1 MMTVSSS
8 FQNRVQDGDIHVGVP
23 LARDTTATKSRRTSK
38 GLLAFLLG
46 LIMAF
51 VSAISVQ
58 LFDVAHFFLYGST
71 WTPSALRLLA
81 FVCPCVTV
89 AAPLWFASKCRFF
102 DDDDG
107 ADGDENPHKEDILDA
122 KWDLVVLGFIVGC
135 LGSVV
140 LEYRHP
146 NLVYSSFGLKKT
158 DSSELF
164 DIRNLIPVTLLWMFY
179 TKLRVFHAAV
189 NRANEAERGSK
200 ADPVDHLA

>member
-1 MMTVSSS
+1 MMTASSS
-8 FQNRVQDGDIHVGVP
+8 VKNYIYVGVP
-23 LARDTTATKSRRTSK
+23 LQRDTTATKSTHTSK
-38 GLLAFLLG
+38 GALLAFLLG
-46 LIMAF
+46 LIVAAAS
-51 VSAISVQ
+51 VISIQ
-58 LFDVAHFFLYGST
+58 LWNVAHFFLYGST

-140 LEYRHP
+140 LENRHP
-146 NLVYSSFGLKKT
+146 NLVYSSFGLKRT